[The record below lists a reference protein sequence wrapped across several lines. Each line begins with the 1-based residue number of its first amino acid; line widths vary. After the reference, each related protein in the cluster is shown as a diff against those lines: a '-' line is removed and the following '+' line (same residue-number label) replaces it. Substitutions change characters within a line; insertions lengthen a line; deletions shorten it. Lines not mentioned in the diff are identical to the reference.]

1 MQQQT
6 RKRCLLD
13 QCQLEKLDCNRFLSF
28 IPLKSLLKYKNYL
41 MPLFMN
47 KLLFDTKPIFF
58 SVVKLIFIVSL
69 VNFAQVL
76 GEGGGRNGGKEE
88 KYRLF

>member
-1 MQQQT
+1 
-6 RKRCLLD
+6 
-13 QCQLEKLDCNRFLSF
+13 
-28 IPLKSLLKYKNYL
+28 
-41 MPLFMN
+41 MN